1 LDLQIRLRREG
12 ARELPVL
19 LLRFAA
25 PMRTIAS
32 SPHGG
37 GLGLRRWAINAQVPP
52 DYARRDP
59 DHHLKTLAVSLG
71 LPGRGVG
78 FLTAADVR
86 RRATGCDGGV
96 EVVATVGLDQCVL
109 AASAPGPVA
118 HPAHLAGT
126 VNIIAVLP
134 ERLSDAALVNA
145 MATVTEAKTQAI
157 RDAGFDAT
165 GTPTDAVCIACPDEG
180 RPHSFGGT
188 RSLWGAPL
196 ARAVH
201 AAVLAGATP

>member
-1 LDLQIRLRREG
+1 MDLQVRLRREG

-19 LLRFAA
+19 VLRFPA
-25 PMRTIAS
+25 PMRAIAS

-37 GLGLRRWAINAQVPP
+37 GLGPRRWVVNAQVPP
-52 DYARRDP
+52 SYGRRDP
-59 DHHLKTLAVSLG
+59 DHHLKKLAVSLG

-86 RRATGCDGGV
+86 RRTTGFDGGV
-96 EVVATVGLDQCVL
+96 EVTATVGLDHCVL
-109 AASAPGPVA
+109 AAAPPQPVTA
-118 HPAHLAGT
+118 PAGLAGT
-126 VNIIAVLP
+126 VNLIALVP

-145 MATVTEAKTQAI
+145 MATATEAKTQAI
-157 RDAGFDAT
+157 RDAGLAAT
-165 GTPTDAVCIACPDEG
+165 GTPTDALCIVCPDEG

-188 RSLWGAPL
+188 RSLWGSRL

-201 AAVLAGATP
+201 TAVLAGADR